1 MKEGIGFAKP
11 TTLVREYLDGKIIP
25 TEPNALIDYLKGLSL

>member
-11 TTLVREYLDGKIIP
+11 TSLAKDGFKIKTLNEGWDG
-25 TEPNALIDYLKGLSL
+25 